1 MKEGSFE
8 SLFEKTNIE
17 NKLASSQE
25 VTKSKRI
32 SPNNEEM
39 KEKIIAEFNDIKLWD
54 SETENIERVAKINF
68 FLVHSLLLIS
78 RSICTNNYG
87 NTLFYLTCIFINVCL
102 PYFVNL
108 FPRVLSILL
117 HKYPCNEDPH
127 TYSLWI
133 LSPLFFSFLLSV
145 IYLSI
150 KGEERDLYAQK

>member
-25 VTKSKRI
+25 VRKSKRI

-39 KEKIIAEFNDIKLWD
+39 KEKIIAELNDIKLWD
-54 SETENIERVAKINF
+54 SETENIENVTKIN

-87 NTLFYLTCIFINVCL
+87 NILFYLTCIFINVCL

-108 FPRVLSILL
+108 FPQVLSILL

-133 LSPLFFSFLLSV
+133 LSLLFSFLLSV

>member
-1 MKEGSFE
+1 
-8 SLFEKTNIE
+8 
-17 NKLASSQE
+17 
-25 VTKSKRI
+25 
-32 SPNNEEM
+32 M

-54 SETENIERVAKINF
+54 SETENIERVTKINF

-108 FPRVLSILL
+108 FPQVLSILL
-117 HKYPCNEDPH
+117 HKYPCNEYPH

-133 LSPLFFSFLLSV
+133 LSLLFSSLCHLFIYKRGRERFICPEVELLDHRYRCASF
-145 IYLSI
+145 
-150 KGEERDLYAQK
+150 AQ